1 MSASEGKGQ
10 GVTPAAGGPGP
21 EAEPATEPPA
31 DAARPEWKPVRVR
44 RSPTLDPVSLP
55 PVRRHP
61 TPVPLAPAARSAAE
75 EREALIAQLSRPPA
89 EPSDPLADVQA
100 APGEV
105 PRLHSDAGLQAMWIA
120 IALSLVVAAAFGVWA
135 VFLRQPW

>member
-10 GVTPAAGGPGP
+10 GVTPDRGGPQP
-21 EAEPATEPPA
+21 EPTPERPA
-31 DAARPEWKPVRVR
+31 DATRPEWRPVRVR
-44 RSPTLDPVSLP
+44 RSPTEDPVALP

-61 TPVPLAPAARSAAE
+61 TPVPLPTGQRSTAE